1 MSDEEAAIQLLDFN
15 LNLLVFYTNLIKP
28 LSIDTDS
35 RNTKKRN
42 FDSVVFDFLKNYF
55 TVLSY

>member
-1 MSDEEAAIQLLDFN
+1 MSDEEAAIKLLDFN

-35 RNTKKRN
+35 RNTQKEI
-42 FDSVVFDFLKNYF
+42 L
-55 TVLSY
+55 TQ

>member
-15 LNLLVFYTNLIKP
+15 LNLFVFYTNLIQP

-35 RNTKKRN
+35 RNTQKEI
-42 FDSVVFDFLKNYF
+42 L
-55 TVLSY
+55 TQ

>member
-35 RNTKKRN
+35 RNNQKEILTQ
-42 FDSVVFDFLKNYF
+42 
-55 TVLSY
+55 